1 MPLLG
6 GRGYG
11 VAVNGFSRDPE
22 TGETHLWVATRAA
35 DKATWPGMLDTLA
48 AGAMSAGGSALEAA
62 RLNAAAMV
70 VVAGG
75 KVSAAMIAGGT

>member
-1 MPLLG
+1 MVGDPACC
-6 GRGYG
+6 R
-11 VAVNGFSRDPE
+11 VFSVVVVD
-22 TGETHLWVATRAA
+22 
-35 DKATWPGMLDTLA
+35 LDASTP
-48 AGAMSAGGSALEAA
+48 SALEAA